1 MRTSH
6 PDSLPYFKMNSLWRW
21 LPSVPSLPFPSSLP
35 PSLSKQVS
43 KPRTAALD
51 LSETS
56 RSDPQDLRIR
66 ASSMPAG
73 RERRRT

>member
-6 PDSLPYFKMNSLWRW
+6 PDSLPSFKMNSLWRW
-21 LPSVPSLPFPSSLP
+21 LPSVPSLPFLP

-56 RSDPQDLRIR
+56 RSDPRDLRIR